1 MWPHRLQS
9 ARLLYPWDSP
19 GKNTRVGC
27 YFLLQGIFLTQGL
40 IEPTSLRSPTLAG
53 RSLPLA
59 PSGKPKLSCHI
70 TLTCK
75 SSHTYITAVMAD
87 ISITTS
93 LKAFSQQQYT
103 HSSQITDHKTYE
115 TANVSFSPLDNL
127 LWNNDNI
134 IITLYL
140 CIFYLANALIILTRF
155 IINFFINSLGISI

>member
-1 MWPHRLQS
+1 MCVCVCVCVCVYTVMCDSLQS
-9 ARLLYPWDSP
+9 QGLWPTRLLLHFP
-19 GKNTRVGC
+19 GKNTGVGC
-27 YFLLQGIFLTQGL
+27 CFLLQEIFLTQGL
-40 IEPTSLRSPTLAG
+40 IESTSLRSPTLAG

-70 TLTCK
+70 TWTCK
-75 SSHTYITAVMAD
+75 SSHTSMTAVMAD

-93 LKAFSQQQYT
+93 WKAFSQQQYT

-115 TANVSFSPLDNL
+115 TGNVSFSPLDNL

-140 CIFYLANALIILTRF
+140 CVL
-155 IINFFINSLGISI
+155 